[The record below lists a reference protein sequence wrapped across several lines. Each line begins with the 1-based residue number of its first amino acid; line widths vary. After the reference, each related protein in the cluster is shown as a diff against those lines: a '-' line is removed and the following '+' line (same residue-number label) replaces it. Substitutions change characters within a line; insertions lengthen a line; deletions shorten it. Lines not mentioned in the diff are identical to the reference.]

1 MGLFSTQV
9 TVYSGNFKISARNFK
24 LLQACM

>member
-1 MGLFSTQV
+1 MGLFSTEV
-9 TVYSGNFKISARNFK
+9 AVYSGNFEISERNFS